1 MCDFRYAKLVYKYKL
16 GLLYDEKIRFSELD
30 KEGYEIR
37 VVNIYF
43 DNSYGYSYENKEYNN
58 TGLSDYPFPT
68 VYEFYNSGEYDLDEA
83 DCYEITKEKFEVEFK
98 KAIEYCKEHNIKPY
112 LLL

>member
-16 GLLYDEKIRFSELD
+16 GLLYDEKIQWNKRLEMLKEINIIPSEILD
-30 KEGYEIR
+30 MIILWSNK
-37 VVNIYF
+37 VKVNH
-43 DNSYGYSYENKEYNN
+43 
-58 TGLSDYPFPT
+58 SDYPFPT